1 MTDKEKDI
9 LWDALM
15 TAEALIDDIISI
27 EEAGLT
33 SGFKKGVAKTW
44 RLSNEKALSILNK
57 VGVV

>member
-15 TAEALIDDIISI
+15 TAEVLIDDIIAV

-33 SGFKKGVAKTW
+33 SGYKKGVAKTW
-44 RLSNEKALSILNK
+44 RRSNEQALSILNRK
-57 VGVV
+57 T